1 MNHLSIHITM
11 KENTWWNKWNDTIR
25 EVHEMF
31 KTTDTDTLKQDK
43 ECQPC

>member
-31 KTTDTDTLKQDK
+31 KTTDIGTLKQDK
-43 ECQPC
+43 KV